1 MTHGFLF
8 QSSWK
13 QLVQS
18 WLPKARRQPLVVGI
32 TKIQP
37 LLLLDENMMM
47 TLRGRMMPMS
57 KKNPLLSKIP
67 LEIFFLVS
75 IR

>member
-1 MTHGFLF
+1 L
-8 QSSWK
+8 
-13 QLVQS
+13 
-18 WLPKARRQPLVVGI
+18 GI

-47 TLRGRMMPMS
+47 MLRGRMMPMS

-67 LEIFFLVS
+67 LEIFFPVL